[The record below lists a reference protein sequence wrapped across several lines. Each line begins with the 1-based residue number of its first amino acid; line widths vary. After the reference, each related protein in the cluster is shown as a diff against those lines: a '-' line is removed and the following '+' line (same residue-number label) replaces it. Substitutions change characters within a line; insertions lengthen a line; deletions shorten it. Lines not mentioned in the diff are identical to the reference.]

1 MAQQQIRVVLSDRAK
16 PIADEL
22 LEVTGVE
29 NYSQLIAL
37 MFTRYG
43 HHMKNSWMLPTCA
56 LATSEAS
63 ALPLQPTPE
72 AFSPID
78 F

>member
-1 MAQQQIRVVLSDRAK
+1 MAQQQVRVVLSDRAK

-22 LEVTGVE
+22 LEVTGAE

-43 HHMKNSWMLPTCA
+43 KHMRDSWLFPTCS
-56 LATSEAS
+56 LATAEVPVVTTA
-63 ALPLQPTPE
+63 PE
-72 AFSPID
+72 PFSPID

>member
-1 MAQQQIRVVLSDRAK
+1 MAQQIRVVLSDRAK

-43 HHMKNSWMLPTCA
+43 SHMKNSWTLPTCT

-63 ALPLQPTPE
+63 TLPLQPAPE
-72 AFSPID
+72 FSPID

>member
-1 MAQQQIRVVLSDRAK
+1 MAQQIRVVLSDRAK

-22 LEVTGVE
+22 LEVTGAE

-43 HHMKNSWMLPTCA
+43 SHMKNSWSLPTCT
-56 LATSEAS
+56 LATSEA
-63 ALPLQPTPE
+63 APQPVTE